1 MESDFVIKF
10 YMNEKMSIYGKLDPM
25 PEHRTIFF
33 KKNKWEHIA
42 KVKMPN
48 FTYPNQH
55 IVIEISQITHNNS
68 REHAI
73 VQNSLGIKFNLDI
86 ESTVKTYS
94 IVKKINR

>member
-1 MESDFVIKF
+1 
-10 YMNEKMSIYGKLDPM
+10 MNEKMSIYGKLDPM

-55 IVIEISQITHNNS
+55 IVIEISHTIIQENM
-68 REHAI
+68 
-73 VQNSLGIKFNLDI
+73 LLC
-86 ESTVKTYS
+86 
-94 IVKKINR
+94 KIL

>member
-1 MESDFVIKF
+1 
-10 YMNEKMSIYGKLDPM
+10 MNEKMRIYGKLDPM
-25 PEHRTIFF
+25 AMPEHRTIFL
-33 KKNKWEHIA
+33 KKSKWEHIA

-55 IVIEISQITHNNS
+55 IYWNITHNS

-73 VQNSLGIKFNLDI
+73 VQKFNLGI